1 MPQAY
6 IGQAYGEHYVSA
18 VPQESASHHPRS
30 NTLGSTEGTGVVSM
44 TPAHEKHGRYGGILA
59 PGIQGRVVKSDGQ
72 LAGYD
77 EEGELHI
84 RTPAVALGYL
94 DNPSA

>member
-1 MPQAY
+1 
-6 IGQAYGEHYVSA
+6 
-18 VPQESASHHPRS
+18 
-30 NTLGSTEGTGVVSM
+30 M
-44 TPAHEKHGRYGGILA
+44 TPAREKHGRYGGILV
-59 PGIQGRVVKSDGQ
+59 PGIQGRVVKSDGS

-84 RTPAVALGYL
+84 KTPAAALGYL